1 LAWALVVAPAPARP
15 QVRSQTLVAKDEI
28 NPPGRNKTFHLQFP
42 EEPLPD
48 APEYELITP
57 HIGQGGFGKVWIA
70 RNAIGQW
77 QALKAV
83 YQSKFGQDRGPYE
96 AEFKGLQ
103 RYKPVS
109 EKHPGLLRID
119 LVSRMKEEGY
129 FYYVMELGDAQ
140 APGWETQ
147 PQLYKPRDLEN
158 LRKQAF
164 ERRVPLAE
172 CLRIVTILADALN
185 FLHEQKLTHRD
196 IKPSNVI
203 FVNGRPKLADIG
215 LVADIRPVDE
225 VQTMVGTLGYLP
237 PPPEKPGTAQA
248 DIYAL
253 GMLLYVISTGRD
265 PGFFPDLSTT
275 LMERSGHAEFVRL
288 NAIILKACQP
298 DLAQRY
304 QTTAEMLRDLR
315 KLSPESAPME
325 NE

>member
-1 LAWALVVAPAPARP
+1 L
-15 QVRSQTLVAKDEI
+15 
-28 NPPGRNKTFHLQFP
+28 NKTFVLSFP
-42 EEPLPD
+42 EDPLPD
-48 APEYELITP
+48 APEYELLTP
-57 HIGQGGFGKVWIA
+57 HIGKGGFGKVWIA

-83 YQSKFGQDRGPYE
+83 YASNFGENRQPYE

-109 EKHPGLLRID
+109 EKHPGLMRIE
-119 LVSRMKEEGY
+119 LISKMKDEGY

-140 APGWETQ
+140 SPGWEKQ

-158 LRKQAF
+158 LRKQSYG
-164 ERRVPLAE
+164 RRLAPTE
-172 CLRIVTILADALN
+172 CLRIVTVLADALD
-185 FLHEQKLTHRD
+185 FLHRQGLTHRD

-203 FVNGRPKLADIG
+203 FVNGRPKLADVG
-215 LVADIRPVDE
+215 LVADIRPPEE
-225 VQTMVGTLGYLP
+225 VHTLVGTLGYMP
-237 PPPEKPGTAQA
+237 PSPEKPGTPHA

-253 GMLLYVISTGRD
+253 GMLLYVISTGCD

-298 DLAQRY
+298 DLTQRY
-304 QTTAEMLRDLR
+304 QNMGGMLADLEGASR
-315 KLSPESAPME
+315 AMPEE
-325 NE
+325 NPARPPG